1 MTHNIKTTADLN
13 AHLEN
18 GRTVDFDF
26 QMMVDLF
33 NEQSTM
39 THITHCSL
47 CGEPMPEGET
57 MFKYHGYSG
66 PCPKPPLKKVELD
79 PAGEPKLE
87 LTVLEREAIRTLNII
102 KAATDGEIV
111 LLPTEIRMAV
121 DAVLLMASVRRVGV
135 R

>member
-1 MTHNIKTTADLN
+1 
-13 AHLEN
+13 
-18 GRTVDFDF
+18 
-26 QMMVDLF
+26 
-33 NEQSTM
+33 M

-47 CGEPMPEGET
+47 CGEPMTEGET

-66 PCPKPPLKKVELD
+66 PCPKPPLKKVELA

>member
-1 MTHNIKTTADLN
+1 MT
-13 AHLEN
+13 
-18 GRTVDFDF
+18 
-26 QMMVDLF
+26 Q
-33 NEQSTM
+33 
-39 THITHCSL
+39 ITRCSL

>member
-1 MTHNIKTTADLN
+1 
-13 AHLEN
+13 
-18 GRTVDFDF
+18 
-26 QMMVDLF
+26 
-33 NEQSTM
+33 
-39 THITHCSL
+39 
-47 CGEPMPEGET
+47 